1 MKDPFDEED
10 ELDRDMDA
18 DDPNYC
24 PECQGRGKVTTAD
37 YESYFG
43 ANYKPCPKC
52 GGDPCIG
59 EPPTS

>member
-1 MKDPFDEED
+1 MSEIRPVDDEDDDWEED
-10 ELDRDMDA
+10 PDA
-18 DDPNYC
+18 C

-43 ANYKPCPKC
+43 LNFKPCPRC